1 MRKSALN
8 LDTPVSKYKLIPDYH
23 HIPANT
29 LRDLVFFGKGTI
41 RALVRSWRSTAG
53 DISASIKAIEERIKL
68 FDGLNPEGVQKIA
81 ANYES
86 PEFPSI
92 GVPRD
97 SWSGDPEPLD
107 AASINRKSGATTF
120 NACGW
125 CKYASG
131 GTCRYSYYITTSCG
145 LIQNAGLSDNERRFN
160 TPCTFQTAPEE
171 FFAAVRAGLRVSR
184 DEAVAEKRR
193 ADGNIQLLLR
203 LEGMAEEKPV
213 LPSERPHDY
222 YNIDDPVVCY
232 IGSWKERIMPDQF
245 ATAKVINGYRHHD
258 GCVSV
263 CYDDRIHS
271 GPYLDGHG
279 GGYGMSRPEM
289 LHTREYEY
297 LIANPQFADAWARSA
312 SERALDGWDPD
323 AFLAALAEVRASVL
337 SGT

>member
-23 HIPANT
+23 HVPADT
-29 LRDLVFFGKGTI
+29 LRELVFFGKGTI
-41 RALVRSWRSTAG
+41 RALVRSWRSTAAG
-53 DISASIKAIEERIKL
+53 ISGHIKMLEERMKL
-68 FDGLNPEGVQKIA
+68 FDGLDREGLLKIA

-92 GVPRD
+92 GVPQD
-97 SWSGDPEPLD
+97 SWSRDPEPLD

-131 GTCRYSYYITTSCG
+131 GTCRYSYYITTSCS
-145 LIQNAGLSDNERRFN
+145 LIEDAGIPDDERRFN
-160 TPCTFQTAPEE
+160 TPCTFQTAPED
-171 FFAAVRAGLRVSR
+171 FFASVRNGLQKSR
-184 DEAVAEKRR
+184 DEAVAQKRA
-193 ADGNIQLLLR
+193 ADVHIRLLLR
-203 LEGMAEEKPV
+203 LESMAEEKPV

-232 IGSWKERIMPDQF
+232 IGSWEERTVPDQF

-263 CYDDRIHS
+263 CYDDRVHS
-271 GPYLDGHG
+271 GSYLDGHG
-279 GGYGMSRPEM
+279 GGYGMSRPEV
-289 LHTREYEY
+289 LHAREYEY
-297 LIANPQFADAWARSA
+297 LLANPQFAEAWTRSA
-312 SERALDGWDPD
+312 SERALDGWNPD
-323 AFLAALAEVRASVL
+323 GFLAALVEARANVASAM
-337 SGT
+337 